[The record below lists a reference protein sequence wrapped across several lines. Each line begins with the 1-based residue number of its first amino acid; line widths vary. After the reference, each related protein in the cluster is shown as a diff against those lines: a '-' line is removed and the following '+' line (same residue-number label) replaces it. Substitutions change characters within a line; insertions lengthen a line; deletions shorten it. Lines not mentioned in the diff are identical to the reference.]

1 MTVRVAIT
9 GFGRIGRLVLRAIY
23 EEKRSDVKVVA
34 INGSS
39 RGTMESNLHLLKY
52 DSAHGRFDC
61 DISMGEHEF
70 SINGDTIK
78 YYATRDPEELPWG
91 ELDVD
96 VVLECTGAF
105 NDGKVASKHIDNG
118 ATRVLISAP
127 AKNVDFT
134 TVYGVNHHELES
146 TDFVVSNA
154 SCTTNCLAPM
164 AMVLQKE
171 FGIKRGVMTTVHS
184 YTGDQS
190 TVDRRHKD
198 PYRART
204 AGMSMIPT
212 STGATKNI
220 GLIIPEL
227 QGKLTGSAIR
237 VPTANV
243 SCVDFTFES
252 ETPIDVDEV
261 NLAFESYAGLFLN
274 GVLGYETQPLVSI
287 DYNHTAESCII
298 AADQTKVIDNH
309 MGRVLG
315 WYDNE
320 WAFSCRMA
328 DTAAYIGTL

>member
-1 MTVRVAIT
+1 MVRIGIN
-9 GFGRIGRLVLRAIY
+9 GFGRIGRCVARHILDERNDLEI
-23 EEKRSDVKVVA
+23 VK
-34 INGSS
+34 INASGDYD
-39 RGTMESNLHLLKY
+39 SNSHLLHY
-52 DSAHGRFDC
+52 DSIHGRWKGKLSDKVKW
-61 DISMGEHEF
+61 SH
-70 SINGDTIK
+70 
-78 YYATRDPEELPWG
+78 TRDIKKCDWNG
-91 ELDVD
+91 VD
-96 VVLECTGAF
+96 IVLECTGAF
-105 NDGKVASKHIDNG
+105 NDGEIAKAHIKNG
-118 ATRVLISAP
+118 AGKVLISAP
-127 AKNVDFT
+127 AKNVDRT
-134 TVYGVNHHELES
+134 VVYGVNH
-146 TDFVVSNA
+146 TDILPTETIISNA

-164 AMVLQKE
+164 VLVLHKE

-220 GLIIPEL
+220 GKIIPEL

-243 SCVDFTFES
+243 SCVDFTFQS
-252 ETPIDVDEV
+252 ETELTEREV
-261 NLAFESYAGLFLN
+261 NLAFAKYSHHYMN

-287 DYNHTAESCII
+287 DYNHTSESCII
-298 AADQTKVIDNH
+298 ASDQTQVIDKH

-328 DTAAYIGTL
+328 DTASYIGYL

>member
-1 MTVRVAIT
+1 MVRVGIN
-9 GFGRIGRLVLRAIY
+9 GFGRIGRCVARYILDERNDLEI
-23 EEKRSDVKVVA
+23 VK
-34 INGSS
+34 INASGDFN
-39 RGTMESNLHLLKY
+39 SNSHLLHF
-52 DSAHGRFDC
+52 DSIHGRWKGQLSDN
-61 DISMGEHEF
+61 IIWSH
-70 SINGDTIK
+70 
-78 YYATRDPEELPWG
+78 TRLIDAIDWSG
-91 ELDVD
+91 VD

-105 NDGKVASKHIDNG
+105 NDGEVVKTHIDNG
-118 ATRVLISAP
+118 AKKVLISAP

-134 TVYGVNHHELES
+134 TVYGVNHHDITE
-146 TDFVVSNA
+146 DDRIISNA
-154 SCTTNCLAPM
+154 SCTTNCLAPL
-164 AMVLQKE
+164 ASVLHKE

-227 QGKLTGSAIR
+227 AGKLTGSAIR

-243 SCVDFTFES
+243 SCVDFTFETEKS
-252 ETPIDVDEV
+252 TSVEEI
-261 NLAFESYAGLFLN
+261 NLAFKSYSNLFMN

-287 DYNHTAESCII
+287 DYNHTSESCII

-309 MGRVLG
+309 MGRVLA

-328 DTAAYIGTL
+328 DTASYIGNL

>member
-1 MTVRVAIT
+1 MVRIGIN
-9 GFGRIGRLVLRAIY
+9 GFGRIGRCVARHILDERNDLEI
-23 EEKRSDVKVVA
+23 VK
-34 INGSS
+34 INASGDYD
-39 RGTMESNLHLLKY
+39 SNSHLLHY
-52 DSAHGRFDC
+52 DSIHGRWKGTLNGKVEWSHNR
-61 DISMGEHEF
+61 DI
-70 SINGDTIK
+70 N
-78 YYATRDPEELPWG
+78 
-91 ELDVD
+91 ELDWTGCD

-105 NDGKVASKHIDNG
+105 NDGDIAKAHLNNG
-118 ATRVLISAP
+118 AGKVVISAP
-127 AKNVDFT
+127 AKNVDRT
-134 TVYGVNHHELES
+134 VVYGVNHTDILPEES
-146 TDFVVSNA
+146 MISNA

-164 AMVLQKE
+164 VKVLHKE

-220 GLIIPEL
+220 GKIIPDL
-227 QGKLTGSAIR
+227 DGKLTGSAIR

-243 SCVDFTFES
+243 SCVDFTFQS
-252 ETPIDVDEV
+252 ETELSVEDI
-261 NLAFESYAGLFLN
+261 NLAFAKYSHHYMN

-287 DYNHTAESCII
+287 DYNHTSESCIV
-298 AADQTKVIDNH
+298 ATDQTQVIDKH

-328 DTAAYIGTL
+328 DTASYIGYL

>member
-1 MTVRVAIT
+1 MVRVGIN
-9 GFGRIGRLVLRAIY
+9 GFGRIGRCVARHIINERNDLELV
-23 EEKRSDVKVVA
+23 K
-34 INGSS
+34 INASGNK
-39 RGTMESNLHLLKY
+39 ESNLHLLKF
-52 DSAHGRFDC
+52 DSIHGRNPGHVSN
-61 DISMGEHEF
+61 DIEWTHE
-70 SINGDTIK
+70 
-78 YYATRDPEELPWG
+78 RDIAQLKWN
-91 ELDVD
+91 DVD
-96 VVLECTGAF
+96 VVLECTGSF